1 MKNRNTIQRTLV
13 LETVRKLRCHATA
26 DQIYEEI
33 TKEHPTISKAT
44 VYRNLSLLSEIGEI
58 RRLEIPGGADC
69 FDHRVHHHCHVRCDK
84 CGRVFD
90 VDMEFVTGLEKGIHD
105 AHGFS
110 FTGYDILFHGICPD
124 CQGAA
129 QSQP

>member
-44 VYRNLSLLSEIGEI
+44 VYRNLSLLSEIG
-58 RRLEIPGGADC
+58 
-69 FDHRVHHHCHVRCDK
+69 
-84 CGRVFD
+84 
-90 VDMEFVTGLEKGIHD
+90 
-105 AHGFS
+105 
-110 FTGYDILFHGICPD
+110 
-124 CQGAA
+124 
-129 QSQP
+129 